1 MLIRYEKSTVMKKS
15 KGLGIMP
22 EKVWD
27 GTEEE
32 FVKLVQWAM
41 VFRKL
46 AKKRTPGWLE
56 TALNQFYVEK
66 LAEMYGYTEDAVVEM
81 MKSIKNT
88 SQPDESM
95 LKALSRSFEESIENM
110 MDRGMPL
117 FCKENADTE

>member
-1 MLIRYEKSTVMKKS
+1 
-15 KGLGIMP
+15 MP
-22 EKVWD
+22 EKIWD

-41 VFRKL
+41 VFRRL

-56 TALNQFYVEK
+56 TALNHFYVEK
-66 LAEMYGYTEDAVVEM
+66 LAEIYGYTEDAVVEM
-81 MKSIKNT
+81 MTSIRKPR
-88 SQPDESM
+88 SADESFR
-95 LKALSRSFEESIENM
+95 KALSRTFEESIENM